1 MNSMN
6 VLIWSGQ
13 IVLAAVFLIVGFSK
27 IVAYNRLIHT
37 IETRRK
43 TALITMTATQGKIV
57 GLLEIL
63 GAIGVIVPPN
73 LAPGF
78 LAPEYMLTRLA
89 AAGLALLMAVACI
102 YHFRR
107 HESAAPA
114 IAAFLLAL
122 FVIVGRWPH

>member
-1 MNSMN
+1 MNA
-6 VLIWSGQ
+6 LIWTGQ
-13 IVLAAVFLIVGFSK
+13 LVLAAVFFFTGFSK
-27 IVAYNRLIHT
+27 LFLYKEFIKT

-43 TALITMTATQGKIV
+43 TAPINMTLAQGRLV

-63 GAIGVIVPPN
+63 GAIGVIVPLELMPAA
-73 LAPGF
+73 LAPNY
-78 LAPEYMLTRLA
+78 LLTRLA
-89 AAGLALLMAVACI
+89 AAGLALLMVVATI